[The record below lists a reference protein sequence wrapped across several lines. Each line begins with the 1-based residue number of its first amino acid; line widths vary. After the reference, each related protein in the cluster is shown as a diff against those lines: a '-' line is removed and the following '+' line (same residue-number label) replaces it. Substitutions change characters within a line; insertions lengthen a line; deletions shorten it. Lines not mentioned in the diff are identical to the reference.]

1 MRTPHRE
8 IGALAAALLLVLAAC
23 GETDKPQAAASGSA
37 KPAATTP
44 KPVASAK
51 PSATP
56 ASTPTAVAS
65 ADTADDDIP
74 TEEDFEEEA
83 EKEITAEKWDAE
95 FALLG
100 KEIADD
106 KE

>member
-1 MRTPHRE
+1 MKAPRE
-8 IGALAAALLLVLAAC
+8 LAVLTAALLLALAAC
-23 GETDKPQAAASGSA
+23 GEGDQRQAAAGGSA
-37 KPAATTP
+37 KPAATAP

-51 PSATP
+51 TSAAP
-56 ASTPTAVAS
+56 ASTATADA
-65 ADTADDDIP
+65 ADDDIP

-83 EKEITAEKWDAE
+83 ESEITADKWDAE

-100 KEIADD
+100 KEIAED

>member
-1 MRTPHRE
+1 MT
-8 IGALAAALLLVLAAC
+8 LALLLGVAAC
-23 GETDKPQAAASGSA
+23 GETDKPQASASGSA

-65 ADTADDDIP
+65 ADTADDAIP

-83 EKEITAEKWDAE
+83 EKEITADKWDAE
-95 FALLG
+95 YALLG
-100 KEIADD
+100 KEISED